1 MSAARPSRRYATMAK
16 FLLCGLL
23 SGVIVSHAASAE
35 TASSRTEQVGNFY
48 AAYVAE
54 AAQRFDLP
62 AGWILAV
69 MHAESAND
77 PDAISHAGAMGLM
90 QIMPATW
97 AELRSRHGLGHDP
110 YDPRDNILA
119 GTAYLRALLD
129 RYGSIEGML
138 AAYNAG
144 PGRYDAHLET
154 GRALPEETRAYV
166 ASLLPRLGR
175 FAPPGEEPAA
185 PVTIRDWRDAT
196 LFVPRSGAGRD
207 TGMLPPRA
215 QDGASTG
222 PYSGSLHVERHA
234 P

>member
-1 MSAARPSRRYATMAK
+1 MTPTWHALPALLIALLALVHGAPSAGAEPSAAR
-16 FLLCGLL
+16 L
-23 SGVIVSHAASAE
+23 
-35 TASSRTEQVGNFY
+35 TAHPFGDH
-48 AAYVAE
+48 VAE

-62 AGWILAV
+62 SGWILAV

-77 PDAISHAGAMGLM
+77 PGAISHAGAMGLM

-119 GTAYLRALLD
+119 GTAYLRALWD

-144 PGRYDAHLET
+144 PGRFDAHLET
-154 GRALPEETRAYV
+154 GRALPAETRAYV

-215 QDGASTG
+215 PDGASTG
-222 PYSGSLHVERHA
+222 PYSSSLHVERHA